1 MNYFVIRDGQ
11 EYGPYTLADLQR
23 YAASGQILLTDMA
36 RSEGMPEPQ
45 PVGQIIGTIAVP
57 VAAPQQPAGP
67 AMPYYPDPPNLHWG
81 LCLLFGILTCGMF
94 SIVWALILASWMK
107 RVAPQS
113 RAIYWYIAEAVMLLP
128 ITFTGFSAGFHH
140 TGNPSGSVLNLIT
153 FVIVIIARFSFR
165 GSIEEHYN
173 TAEPIGVTLSG
184 VMTFFFGCIYFQYH
198 FNEIVRRKNFARGGY
213 TAI

>member
-1 MNYFVIRDGQ
+1 
-11 EYGPYTLADLQR
+11 
-23 YAASGQILLTDMA
+23 
-36 RSEGMPEPQ
+36 
-45 PVGQIIGTIAVP
+45 
-57 VAAPQQPAGP
+57 
-67 AMPYYPDPPNLHWG
+67 
-81 LCLLFGILTCGMF
+81 
-94 SIVWALILASWMK
+94 MK
-107 RVAPQS
+107 KVAPQS

-128 ITFTGFSAGFHH
+128 ITFTGFSAGLHH
-140 TGNPSGSVLNLIT
+140 TGNPSGSVLNLIN